1 VCCIYSGYGA
11 LSVNR
16 KGKRRNMRCPH
27 CGGIEDK
34 VIESRTLAN
43 GEAIRRRRECER
55 CGYRFTS
62 YERTEDSQF
71 MVIKRDSR
79 REPFDR
85 NKLERGI
92 ERALEKRP
100 VSRMQIESL
109 VNEIEDETAI
119 ITKGSRE
126 IGSNEIGDLIL
137 ERLGSLDKV
146 AYIRFASVYRHFEN
160 LDEFVREINKLGGEQ
175 SPV

>member
-1 VCCIYSGYGA
+1 
-11 LSVNR
+11 
-16 KGKRRNMRCPH
+16 MRCPH
-27 CGGIEDK
+27 CSSIDDK

-62 YERTEDSQF
+62 YERTEDNQF
-71 MVIKRDSR
+71 LVVKKDGR

-85 NKLERGI
+85 IKIERGI

-100 VSRMQIESL
+100 VSRMQIECL

-119 ITKGSRE
+119 LSKGSRE
-126 IGSNEIGDLIL
+126 IETKIIGDLIMEKL
-137 ERLGSLDKV
+137 SGIDGV

-160 LDEFVREINKLGGEQ
+160 LNEFIREINKLGVIQESDSL
-175 SPV
+175 SPEAP

>member
-1 VCCIYSGYGA
+1 
-11 LSVNR
+11 
-16 KGKRRNMRCPH
+16 MRCPH
-27 CGGIEDK
+27 CGNIEDK
-34 VIESRTLAN
+34 VIESRTLAK
-43 GEAIRRRRECER
+43 GEAVRRRRECER

-71 MVIKRDSR
+71 MVIKKDGR

-85 NKLERGI
+85 VKIERGI

-100 VSRMQIESL
+100 VSRMQIESI

-119 ITKGSRE
+119 SSKGSRE
-126 IGSNEIGDLIL
+126 IGSNVIGDMIL
-137 ERLGSLDKV
+137 EKLSALDKV

-160 LDEFVREINKLGGEQ
+160 LDEFMREINKLGGEH
-175 SPV
+175 SS

>member
-1 VCCIYSGYGA
+1 
-11 LSVNR
+11 
-16 KGKRRNMRCPH
+16 MRCPH
-27 CGGIEDK
+27 CGNIEDK
-34 VIESRTLAN
+34 VVESRSLAN

-71 MVIKRDSR
+71 MVIKRDGR

-85 NKLERGI
+85 GKIERGI

-119 ITKGSRE
+119 ISKGSRE
-126 IGSNEIGDLIL
+126 IDAKVIGELIL
-137 ERLGSLDKV
+137 ERLGVLDKV
-146 AYIRFASVYRHFEN
+146 AYVRFASVYRHFED
-160 LDEFVREINKLGGEQ
+160 LDEFIREIHSLNA
-175 SPV
+175 P

>member
-1 VCCIYSGYGA
+1 
-11 LSVNR
+11 
-16 KGKRRNMRCPH
+16 MRCPH
-27 CGGIEDK
+27 CGNVEDK

-62 YERTEDSQF
+62 YERTEDNQF
-71 MVIKRDSR
+71 MVIKRDGR

-85 NKLERGI
+85 NKIERGI

-100 VSRMQIESL
+100 VSQMQIESL
-109 VNEIEDETAI
+109 VNEIEDEAAI
-119 ITKGSRE
+119 ASKGSRE
-126 IGSNEIGDLIL
+126 IGSNVIGDLIL
-137 ERLGSLDKV
+137 ERMSVLDKV

-160 LDEFVREINKLGGEQ
+160 LDEFIREINRLGGEQ
-175 SPV
+175 

>member
-1 VCCIYSGYGA
+1 
-11 LSVNR
+11 
-16 KGKRRNMRCPH
+16 MRCPH
-27 CGGIEDK
+27 CSSVEDK

-62 YERTEDSQF
+62 YERTEDSQL
-71 MVIKRDSR
+71 MVIKKDGR

-85 NKLERGI
+85 GKIERGI
-92 ERALEKRP
+92 ERALQKRP

-119 ITKGSRE
+119 QSKGSCE
-126 IGSNEIGDLIL
+126 IATVVIGDLIL
-137 ERLGSLDKV
+137 KKLGILDKV
-146 AYIRFASVYRHFEN
+146 AYIRFASVYRHFED
-160 LDEFVREINKLGGEQ
+160 LDEFLNEIQKVHGHSLEY
-175 SPV
+175 PEEEEK